1 MKRLIA
7 ITTLGLALGFSSLS
21 FALDNYN
28 VFGVQVPLVKS
39 EVKNET
45 KGGNVEKGYMSFYT
59 NPKTVNAATPLIT
72 ADQKTDD
79 EYISVFG
86 VQIPRNP
93 EL

>member
-28 VFGVQVPLVKS
+28 VFGVQIPLVKS
-39 EVKNET
+39 GVKNET
-45 KGGNVEKGYMSFYT
+45 KGGNVERDFMSFYT
-59 NPKTVNAATPLIT
+59 TPKTVNAAAPLIT
-72 ADQKTDD
+72 ADQKVGD

-86 VQIPRNP
+86 VQISRNP
-93 EL
+93 GS

>member
-7 ITTLGLALGFSSLS
+7 ITTLGLALSFSSLS
-21 FALDNYN
+21 FAFDHYN

-45 KGGNVEKGYMSFYT
+45 EGGNVEKDYMSFYI
-59 NPKTVNAATPLIT
+59 NPKTVNAAAPLIT
-72 ADQKTDD
+72 ADQKTGD

-93 EL
+93 GS

>member
-7 ITTLGLALGFSSLS
+7 ITTLGLAFGFSSLS

-28 VFGVQVPLVKS
+28 IFGVQIPLVKS

-45 KGGNVEKGYMSFYT
+45 KSGDVERDYMSFYT
-59 NPKTVNAATPLIT
+59 TPKTVNAAVPLIT
-72 ADQKTDD
+72 ADQKVSD

-93 EL
+93 GS